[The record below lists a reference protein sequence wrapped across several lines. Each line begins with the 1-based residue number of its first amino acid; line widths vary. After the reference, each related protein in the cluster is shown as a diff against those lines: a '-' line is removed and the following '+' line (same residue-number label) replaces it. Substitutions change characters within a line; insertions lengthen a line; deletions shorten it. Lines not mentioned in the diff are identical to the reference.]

1 MTNNGMG
8 IIANVTRM
16 ALIGAAAAMTLV
28 GCMRTP
34 EENAAIA
41 ARRAA
46 PTAVVM
52 TPTKGAPPTESGLA
66 HYKDG
71 YPSFGAPLT
80 AANVQMSDED
90 AAGLQQQLTALTA
103 KRNAGT
109 ISEAEYQRRVAE
121 YRKLAAEHGADTL
134 SEITN

>member
-1 MTNNGMG
+1 MTKNGIR
-8 IIANVTRM
+8 IIANVTRI
-16 ALIGAAAAMTLV
+16 ALIGAAAAMTLA

-34 EENAAIA
+34 EEKAAFA
-41 ARRAA
+41 AKQAA

-52 TPTKGAPPTESGLA
+52 NPTKGAAPTESGLA
-66 HYKDG
+66 HTPDG

-80 AANVQMSDED
+80 AANVQMSDEE
-90 AAGLQQQLTALTA
+90 AAGLQHKLSALA
-103 KRNAGT
+103 SQRKAGT

-134 SEITN
+134 SEINN